1 MKKKNLREKYKE
13 ANKKYQKE
21 RENYL
26 PLIQNL
32 IDNLIVAFFE
42 PSIYYQNLKNIISI
56 QIKYRLRYFLLGTLF
71 FLISFYFIFFFLG
84 FLFLSLYQLLNE
96 KIQNHAIVALLV
108 AWITFIFFFIM
119 IYLSFHYFSKIGQKI
134 PIKSK
139 NN

>member
-1 MKKKNLREKYKE
+1 MKDKSFREIYEESK
-13 ANKKYQKE
+13 KKYQKN
-21 RENYL
+21 REQYL
-26 PLIQNL
+26 PIIQNL
-32 IDNLIVAFFE
+32 VDNLIIVFLD
-42 PSIYYQNLKNIISI
+42 PSIYYQNFKKVISL
-56 QIKYRLRYFLLGTLF
+56 QLRYRLRYFLLGILF
-71 FLISFYFIFFFLG
+71 FFISFYFIFFFLG